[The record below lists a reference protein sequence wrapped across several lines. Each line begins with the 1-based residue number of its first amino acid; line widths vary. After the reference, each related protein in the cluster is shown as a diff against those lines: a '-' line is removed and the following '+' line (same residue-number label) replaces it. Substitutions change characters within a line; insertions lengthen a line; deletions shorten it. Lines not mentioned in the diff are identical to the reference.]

1 MEIDKTTYQDLSI
14 FYADEESSLFHHLD
28 FTRTSVGQAELRRIF
43 LHPLKS
49 IEEIHA
55 VQEIV
60 QFIFQH
66 IHQWEHPV
74 TNGTIVMIEEYL
86 NARIDTDKPGNNPLS
101 GFFQHLWFHTLRKS
115 DYSYLCFALSHV
127 ADLIRGCQ
135 YLVQLLL
142 KPSTPRQLANVLQSM
157 KQVLSLPEASAF
169 NHPFHSRTPVRVVL
183 QAHET
188 ARRYFRSRLQ
198 ELMRLYAHLD
208 AWYAMAKAMKTYD
221 LVIPVFTSA
230 QPPFLKVKGIFHP
243 LLKQPV
249 RNDLQLSRE
258 QNFLF
263 LTGANMAGKSTLI
276 KAIGIA
282 VFLAHIGMGVPAYEM
297 ELSLFDGML
306 TNIHVDDD
314 IIHGKSYFYNEV
326 HRIKNTIEKIQ
337 HGKYW
342 LVLIDEL
349 FKGTNV
355 DDARNCSVAVIRG
368 LASVRDSL
376 FILSTHLYEIAEQL
390 KSSGNIQFR
399 YFEVQMEEGK
409 FQFNYHLREGISQ
422 DRLGYL
428 ILKQEKVLDM
438 LNHLQQHTQS

>member
-14 FYADEESSLFHHLD
+14 FHADEESSLFHHLN
-28 FTRTSVGQAELRRIF
+28 FTRTSIGEAELKRIF

-49 IEEIHA
+49 LEQIHN
-55 VQEIV
+55 VQQIV
-60 QFIFQH
+60 QFIYQH
-66 IHQWEHPV
+66 IDQWDHQV

-86 NARIDTDKPGNNPLS
+86 NARIDADKPANNPISRL
-101 GFFQHLWFHTLRKS
+101 FQHLWFHTLRKS

-127 ADLIRGCQ
+127 ADLMRGCT

-142 KPSTPRQLANVLQSM
+142 KPSAPRELAVILQSM
-157 KQVLSLPEASAF
+157 QQILSLSEASAF
-169 NHPFHSRTPVRVVL
+169 DHSFHSHTSISVVL
-183 QAHET
+183 RAHQI
-188 ARRYFRSRLQ
+188 AKRYFRPRLQ
-198 ELMRLYAHLD
+198 ELIRLYAHLD

-221 LVIPVFTSA
+221 FVMPTFTSHQA
-230 QPPFLKVKGIFHP
+230 PFLRVSGIFHP

-276 KAIGIA
+276 KAVGIA
-282 VFLAHIGMGVPAYEM
+282 VFLAHMGMGVPARDM
-297 ELSLFDGML
+297 ELSLFDGLL

-337 HGKYW
+337 DRKHW

-368 LASVRDSL
+368 LSSVRSSL

-390 KSSGNIQFR
+390 KSYNNIQFR
-399 YFEVQMEEGK
+399 YFEVQMQAGK
-409 FQFNYHLREGISQ
+409 FQFNYQLREGISQ

-428 ILKQEKVLDM
+428 ILKEEQVLD
-438 LNHLQQHTQS
+438 LLKALQQTEIG